1 MLRGFLFFA
10 CHNPFSWNWKHHQY
24 AQCTNNLCK
33 FVLLVAKSI
42 PMKISLIQ
50 TSLTW
55 ENPETNRGNFER
67 LIQSIKE
74 DTDIIILPEM
84 FATGFTM
91 QPAGVA
97 ESADGATVQWMKDMA
112 KAKNCAV
119 TGSLVIEENGKYY
132 NRLFFVQPDG
142 LVKTYDKRHLFS
154 LAGEDK
160 AYTSGT
166 DRLIVEYRG
175 WKICPLVCYDLRFPV
190 FSRNTEDFD
199 LMIYAANWPA
209 PRVTAWDTLLKAR
222 AIENMC
228 YVAGVNRMG
237 DDPDNHYDSN
247 GHEYPGHSQV
257 FDELGASAIDVSSGE
272 GVFTVTLDK
281 EKMLETRKKFN
292 FLADRDSFSL
302 LR

>member
-1 MLRGFLFFA
+1 M
-10 CHNPFSWNWKHHQY
+10 
-24 AQCTNNLCK
+24 CK
-33 FVLLVAKSI
+33 FVLLVAKSN

-50 TSLTW
+50 TSLIW
-55 ENPETNRGNFER
+55 ENPEANRSNFER

-74 DTDIIILPEM
+74 ETDIIILPEM

-91 QPAGVA
+91 QPATVA
-97 ESADGATVQWMKDMA
+97 EKADGATVQWMKEMA

-132 NRLFFVQPDG
+132 NRLFFVRPDG
-142 LVKTYDKRHLFS
+142 VVNTYDKRHLFS

-160 AYTSGT
+160 AYTTGT
-166 DRLIVEYRG
+166 DRLILEYRS

-228 YVAGVNRMG
+228 YAAGVNRIG
-237 DDPDNHYDSN
+237 KDHN

-257 FDELGASAIDVSSGE
+257 LDELGANAIAPSAEE

-281 EKMLETRKKFN
+281 EKMLETRKKLN